1 MRIYS
6 TKWWEKVIVSINDGI
21 LVIDE
26 FEKVLFINPEYS
38 RITGVGKEIIGK
50 LLSGFRPGA
59 QLPETLKD
67 GKTRVGIYREING
80 CAYVVDMAPIEDNG
94 KIIGAVSVCKGINE
108 VKALSNELNKK
119 VKQVIELQEKITKL
133 SSVKYSFEQIITQSS
148 EMLDNKHIAKKI
160 ASSNLPVLLIGE
172 SGTGKELFSQSI
184 HDASDRRDHPFIAVN
199 CATIPDTL
207 IESELF
213 GYVEGAFTSAKKG
226 GKVGL
231 FEMANNGTLFLDEI
245 GDLSYNVQA
254 NLLRV
259 LQEGTIRR
267 IGDTKEVK
275 VDVRIIAATH
285 QDLNQMAQKYKFRQD
300 LYYRLNVAHITIPPL
315 RNRKEDIPL
324 LVKRFLPTNYQLH
337 NDVLQ
342 FLQSYNWPGNIRE
355 LKNMLSYAACL
366 ADDGVIELEHLPEVM
381 RNQIVDD
388 SIQTDG
394 TLRSVV
400 ESAEARYI
408 NQMLKRYEKNIEG
421 RRLAASNLGISL
433 ASLYNKIRKYKLE

>member
-6 TKWWEKVIVSINDGI
+6 TKWWEQVIISINDGI

-26 FEKVLFINPEYS
+26 FEKVQFINPEYS

-50 LLSGFRPGA
+50 LLSEYRPGA

-67 GKTRVGIYREING
+67 GKSRVGIYREING

-108 VKALSNELNKK
+108 VKDLSKELNKK
-119 VKQVIELQEKITKL
+119 VKQVIELQEKISKL
-133 SSVKYSFEQIITQSS
+133 SSVKYTFDQIITQNE
-148 EMLDNKHIAKKI
+148 EMIDNKNIAKKI
-160 ASSNLPVLLIGE
+160 ANSNLPVLLIGE

-184 HDASDRRDHPFIAVN
+184 HDASDRRNHPFIAVN

-213 GYVEGAFTSAKKG
+213 GYVDGAFTSAKKG

-231 FEMANNGTLFLDEI
+231 FEMANKGTLFLDEI

-267 IGDTKEVK
+267 IGGSTEIN

-285 QDLNQMAQKYKFRQD
+285 QDLNQMAQKNKFRQD
-300 LYYRLNVAHITIPPL
+300 LYFRLNVAHLTIPPL
-315 RNRKEDIPL
+315 RNRREDIPF
-324 LVKRFLPTNYQLH
+324 LVECFLPANYRLSK
-337 NDVLQ
+337 DVMQ
-342 FLQSYNWPGNIRE
+342 FLQSYNWPGNVRE
-355 LKNMLSYAACL
+355 LKNMISYASCL
-366 ADDGVIELEHLPEVM
+366 ADNGLIEMDHLPEVM
-381 RNQIVDD
+381 KNQDVDV

-394 TLRSVV
+394 TLKSVV
-400 ESAEARYI
+400 ASAEARYI
-408 NQMLKRYEKNIEG
+408 KQMLKRYEKNIEG
-421 RRLAASNLGISL
+421 RKLVASNLGISL
-433 ASLYNKIRKYKLE
+433 ASLYNKISKYELE

>member
-6 TKWWEKVIVSINDGI
+6 TKWWEQVITSINDGI

-26 FEKVLFINPEYS
+26 LEKVLFINPEYS
-38 RITGVGKEIIGK
+38 RITGVGQEIIGK
-50 LLSGFRPGA
+50 LLSAYRPGA

-67 GKTRVGIYREING
+67 GKIRVGVYREIND

-108 VKALSNELNKK
+108 VKDLSNELNKK
-119 VKQVIELQEKITKL
+119 VKQVKELQEKISQL
-133 SSVKYSFEQIITQSS
+133 SSVKYTFDQIITQSD
-148 EMLDNKHIAKKI
+148 EMIDNKKIAKKI
-160 ASSNLPVLLIGE
+160 AKSNLPVLLIGE

-184 HDASDRRDHPFIAVN
+184 HDASDRSEHPFIAIN

-213 GYVEGAFTSAKKG
+213 GYVDGAFTSAKKG

-231 FEMANNGTLFLDEI
+231 FEMANKGTLFLDEI

-259 LQEGTIRR
+259 LQEGSIRR

-275 VDVRIIAATH
+275 VNVRIIAATH
-285 QDLNQMAQKYKFRQD
+285 QDLKQLAQKNKFRHD
-300 LYYRLNVAHITIPPL
+300 LYFRLNVAHLTIPPL
-315 RNRKEDIPL
+315 RNRREDIPF
-324 LVKRFLPTNYQLH
+324 LVERFLPANYRLSKE
-337 NDVLQ
+337 VMQ
-342 FLQSYNWPGNIRE
+342 FLQSYSWPGNVRE
-355 LKNMLSYAACL
+355 LKNMLSYASCL
-366 ADDGVIELEHLPEVM
+366 TDNGLIEMNHLPEVM
-381 RNQIVDD
+381 KNQVPED
-388 SIQTDG
+388 SIQTNG
-394 TLRSVV
+394 TLKSVV

-408 NQMLKRYEKNIEG
+408 KQMLKRYEKNIEG
-421 RRLAASNLGISL
+421 RKLVASNLGISL
-433 ASLYNKIRKYKLE
+433 ASLYNKIRKYELE